1 MIGNQSGYDN
11 GIDVDASLT
20 YCKNLDLDRD
30 NITDGKEIN
39 GCDIKIITGWKLDE
53 TPGHDMLDKSP
64 LPFKYFEEI
73 LSTAIFFYAFSCLP
87 GL

>member
-11 GIDVDASLT
+11 RIDVDASLT
-20 YCKNLDLDRD
+20 YCKNLDLGRD

-39 GCDIKIITGWKLDE
+39 GYDIKIITGWKSDK
-53 TPGHDMLDKSP
+53 TPVHDMIDKSP

-73 LSTAIFFYAFSCLP
+73 LSTAIFFYAFFSLP